1 MSPTLTYE
9 RRGFPR
15 GYVAAIATVFSND
28 RRIGDY
34 AVRDLSARGALLAE
48 GPALPPDEPC
58 KIHLRMSGLGSLT
71 LAAVTVHGVSGQG
84 IGVRFTDLRPEVADG
99 LEELVQQEL
108 ERSDEPSVLI
118 ASPDLGELAW
128 IADQLAAIGERPLL
142 ASGALDL
149 YRWLSDPDTIVACV
163 LVGPMVAH
171 HGGEIDALLHGRFAR
186 LVCHRIDPD
195 TTEEDLQILLDEGR
209 LRAKSR
215 HPGRPHAIGH

>member
-15 GYVAAIATVFSND
+15 GYVAAIATVFSNGE
-28 RRIGDY
+28 RVGDY
-34 AVRDLSARGALLAE
+34 AVRDLSASGALLAE
-48 GPALPPDEPC
+48 GPALAPATAC
-58 KIHLRMSGLGSLT
+58 KIHLRMSGLGNLT

-84 IGVRFTDLRPEVADG
+84 IGIRFTDLRPEVADG

-108 ERSDEPSVLI
+108 ERTDEPSVLI
-118 ASPDLGELAW
+118 ASPDLGELAS

-149 YRWLSDPDTIVACV
+149 YRWLSDPDTVVACV
-163 LVGPMVAH
+163 LVGPMVSQR
-171 HGGEIDALLHGRFAR
+171 GGEIEALLRDRFPR
-186 LVCHRIDPD
+186 LVTHRVDPD

-209 LRAKSR
+209 LRAKSQS
-215 HPGRPHAIGH
+215 PRPQAVGH